1 MYLKF
6 VFYTILLTITLGACS
21 SENDKRIQYALKRAG
36 DNRVQLEQV
45 LEHYKDSGLKYK
57 AACYLIENMPYY
69 YGYDGALIDSM
80 KSTLAKALEFKNCIL
95 PDEFKN
101 KWQAIDYR
109 GQRKVYDVE
118 VVRADYLIRHIDH
131 AFRIWNRRPWSKDYS
146 FEDFC
151 EWVLPYRISDEP
163 LEEWREEYYSY
174 FADSV
179 ASLYKG
185 GGMRGWINAVS
196 DAVVS
201 KFGYTTDFRLPHV
214 GAKFLLHHRIGACR
228 ERNDFLVYVMRSLGM
243 PVTIDK
249 YYYSPSNQSSH
260 TWNAVRDSIG
270 GLIPVW
276 DLFRLTESDGR
287 KKGKVYRL
295 HFSRQSERESWADV
309 TYEYFGYN
317 EYRVDIAGGIEDEKI
332 ILGIFT
338 PSGYMPVDMARR
350 KGNKAIVKNI
360 EPEVI
365 FQPLYA
371 KGGRQEF
378 AGYPFWIKKNKV
390 HYFVPDTLH
399 RERGRLVRKYPLRAY
414 LYQYMDRITGA
425 RVEAANDKSFKN
437 ADLLCR
443 VDTPLVTTYNYFYS
457 QTKKRYRYVRIT
469 SPQGKILN
477 LAEFKCFGKKPL
489 EEEMKAVVADA
500 SPCRNGNPRED
511 AAKIL
516 DDDELTFYMSDES
529 DARIILD
536 LGCAVT
542 IEKILLVPHN
552 DDNFIRKGDAY
563 ELFYQDGVKG
573 WRSLGVKKAVT
584 NELVFD
590 NIPSGTLLWLRDLT
604 RGKEEQVF
612 YMENGEQKFVG
623 YE

>member
-287 KKGKVYRL
+287 KKGKV
-295 HFSRQSERESWADV
+295 
-309 TYEYFGYN
+309 
-317 EYRVDIAGGIEDEKI
+317 
-332 ILGIFT
+332 
-338 PSGYMPVDMARR
+338 
-350 KGNKAIVKNI
+350 
-360 EPEVI
+360 
-365 FQPLYA
+365 
-371 KGGRQEF
+371 
-378 AGYPFWIKKNKV
+378 
-390 HYFVPDTLH
+390 
-399 RERGRLVRKYPLRAY
+399 
-414 LYQYMDRITGA
+414 
-425 RVEAANDKSFKN
+425 
-437 ADLLCR
+437 
-443 VDTPLVTTYNYFYS
+443 
-457 QTKKRYRYVRIT
+457 
-469 SPQGKILN
+469 
-477 LAEFKCFGKKPL
+477 
-489 EEEMKAVVADA
+489 
-500 SPCRNGNPRED
+500 
-511 AAKIL
+511 
-516 DDDELTFYMSDES
+516 
-529 DARIILD
+529 
-536 LGCAVT
+536 
-542 IEKILLVPHN
+542 
-552 DDNFIRKGDAY
+552 
-563 ELFYQDGVKG
+563 
-573 WRSLGVKKAVT
+573 
-584 NELVFD
+584 
-590 NIPSGTLLWLRDLT
+590 
-604 RGKEEQVF
+604 
-612 YMENGEQKFVG
+612 
-623 YE
+623 